1 MGATV
6 PTPKLVEVAKDVED
20 LTILIQEQGEKR
32 VEADQRF
39 EREIKDLKEQIKILQ
54 TTVATLQAP
63 PVTGWKVL
71 LSLVQ
76 ALGNSEKAI
85 LLLLGG
91 LLSLIAL
98 LIACAAGLLH
108 EHPQLWPWGVT
119 VAKVGHLEETVDA
132 DADVD
137 QHP

>member
-1 MGATV
+1 MS
-6 PTPKLVEVAKDVED
+6 TPKLAEVAKDVED
-20 LTILIQEQGEKR
+20 LTALLLEQGEKR
-32 VEADQRF
+32 TEADQRF
-39 EREIKDLKEQIKILQ
+39 EGEVKDLKEQVKILQ

-108 EHPQLWPWGVT
+108 EHPQLWPWGVA
-119 VAKVGHLEETVDA
+119 VQKVGQLEGIIDV

-137 QHP
+137 QQE